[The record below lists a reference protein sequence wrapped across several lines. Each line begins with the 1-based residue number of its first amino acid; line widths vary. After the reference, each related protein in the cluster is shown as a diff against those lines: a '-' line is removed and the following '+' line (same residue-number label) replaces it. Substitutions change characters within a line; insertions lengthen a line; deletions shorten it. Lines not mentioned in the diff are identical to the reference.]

1 MVCKQIS
8 SHEVSLT
15 QDISQIILSYSLT
28 YEGKRQSPSE
38 IAITKHTVTA
48 VFDQTGTITDRI
60 REEGDLLV
68 LNRHWKL
75 NKPGSYRLQASFS
88 SQEDGGDEQ
97 IFIPAVWYQDN
108 LNGKGC
114 FPSAEQSSYWS
125 FLETRMSIPSC
136 AQLSNGRRV
145 FTCASEAA
153 TEERFLS
160 SVTADRHSLIISIP
174 GSEWPYSYR
183 GKLSLIDTSDQEMP
197 VLHVEQGGLS
207 YERAFYL
214 ASQTES
220 NNMHAFTH
228 FVELLPKQKQNTE
241 PHRLPWDQWMEYKLT
256 RLINMVHVS
265 EDGLGYLIMG
275 EGNKEVQDVYQYT
288 SASFLVKS
296 LEAAYE
302 LAQYTQYI
310 PTLPC
315 LQRARA
321 ELAHRFSLANDSLLF
336 AHVAKRIGDFFLQAE
351 QSEGIFQDNYD
362 LEKHIWGGYLG
373 IGEHPEFQYM
383 VNSRCNGE
391 AMKYYVLLSL
401 SLRSLGIDE
410 GQYISLA
417 RRVARFYCEAQLSS
431 GSFGRWWTD
440 KGKPGDI
447 QGTNGAYI
455 GSFFATLIPHLND
468 NDPLKNDMLSAVHQA
483 YTYYAELAF
492 EGAFYGDTLDADSCD
507 KEAGIALLSFFLD
520 LYELEQDK
528 RHLESAQLAAE
539 FIVQW
544 IWQQDSYLP
553 PDSPLGQIGFSTM
566 GMTSVSV
573 AHHHLDFYGLAI
585 AYEFLRFAKHANK
598 PFYEQQAKIMLNAC
612 RQLVATER
620 QPLGRDESFLGWQP
634 EQLNHTYWEYFDR
647 PELMNGHFDIDIA
660 WVTVL
665 TLGSY
670 QMIQKH
676 FPHHLEE

>member
-1 MVCKQIS
+1 MI
-8 SHEVSLT
+8 
-15 QDISQIILSYSLT
+15 
-28 YEGKRQSPSE
+28 
-38 IAITKHTVTA
+38 
-48 VFDQTGTITDRI
+48 
-60 REEGDLLV
+60 
-68 LNRHWKL
+68 
-75 NKPGSYRLQASFS
+75 
-88 SQEDGGDEQ
+88 
-97 IFIPAVWYQDN
+97 
-108 LNGKGC
+108 
-114 FPSAEQSSYWS
+114 
-125 FLETRMSIPSC
+125 
-136 AQLSNGRRV
+136 
-145 FTCASEAA
+145 
-153 TEERFLS
+153 
-160 SVTADRHSLIISIP
+160 
-174 GSEWPYSYR
+174 
-183 GKLSLIDTSDQEMP
+183 
-197 VLHVEQGGLS
+197 
-207 YERAFYL
+207 
-214 ASQTES
+214 
-220 NNMHAFTH
+220 
-228 FVELLPKQKQNTE
+228 
-241 PHRLPWDQWMEYKLT
+241 
-256 RLINMVHVS
+256 
-265 EDGLGYLIMG
+265 
-275 EGNKEVQDVYQYT
+275 
-288 SASFLVKS
+288 
-296 LEAAYE
+296 
-302 LAQYTQYI
+302 
-310 PTLPC
+310 
-315 LQRARA
+315 
-321 ELAHRFSLANDSLLF
+321 
-336 AHVAKRIGDFFLQAE
+336 FFLQAE
-351 QSEGIFQDNYD
+351 RSEGIFQDNYD
-362 LEKHIWGGYLG
+362 LEKQVWGGYLG

-431 GSFGRWWTD
+431 GSFGRWWTE

-455 GSFFATLIPHLND
+455 GSFFAALIPHLND

-507 KEAGIALLSFFLD
+507 KEAGIALLSFFFLD

-553 PDSPLGQIGFSTM
+553 PDSPLGRLGFSTR

-573 AHHHLDFYGLAI
+573 AHHHLDFYGLSI
-585 AYEFLRFAKHANK
+585 AYEFLRFAKHANN

-612 RQLVATER
+612 RQLVATEA
-620 QPLGRDESFLGWQP
+620 QPLGRDETFIGWQP

-670 QMIQKH
+670 QMIQKT
-676 FPHHLEE
+676 FSASS